1 MWLRPQMQEPK
12 LEMIAVTKKLRRLQL
27 QEVQFYYGTVLTF
40 IETVVSLRL
49 KRSSAASS
57 SSVEIEKGIIPYK
70 ILKLGST
77 ISNFH
82 QTNKSRPSPIC
93 CYSNI
98 SNRKRIKSLIGARKG
113 ADPLLISQLIS
124 LLPRDFHCAFYT
136 KICCSR

>member
-1 MWLRPQMQEPK
+1 MQGLK
-12 LEMIAVTKKLRRLQL
+12 TKCRLEMIAVRLQF
-27 QEVQFYYGTVLTF
+27 QEVQFYCGTVLTF

-57 SSVEIEKGIIPYK
+57 SSSVEIEKGIIPYK
-70 ILKLGST
+70 ILKLCCT

-93 CYSNI
+93 CYSKI